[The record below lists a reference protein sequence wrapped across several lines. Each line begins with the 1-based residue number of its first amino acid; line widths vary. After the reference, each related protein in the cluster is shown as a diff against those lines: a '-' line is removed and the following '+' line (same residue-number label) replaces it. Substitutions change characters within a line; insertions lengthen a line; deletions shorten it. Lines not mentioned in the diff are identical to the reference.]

1 MTPEFKSQSFRQMAV
16 ISCLFAMKRD
26 ALWLMNSLSKWN
38 SWGLRKTAG
47 LDFTL

>member
-1 MTPEFKSQSFRQMAV
+1 MAV

-38 SWGLRKTAG
+38 SWGLRKNRR
-47 LDFTL
+47 FKTLPCEVARRYQK